1 MSVPKGLYSRRD
13 PSDRTV
19 VGYERF
25 SCARGP
31 VGWRYA
37 AEVLAPDGRTAAGL
51 VDITVDDAWRQIRV
65 EVRAE
70 AWIVRGGL
78 VGAEVVWVR
87 AGASGEEAAESV
99 AVAGGFIGR
108 SPGFLVAVARML
120 RLALGATSRVR
131 LVALTEPALVARI
144 VETGWALTSVEEHTT
159 DAGPLP
165 VERYETADLATGE
178 RAVVHLA
185 GDVILAASGV
195 ELEELDSPPSLG

>member
-1 MSVPKGLYSRRD
+1 MSVPKGLYSLRD
-13 PSDRTV
+13 PSEGTV

-51 VDITVDDAWRQIRV
+51 VDITVDDGWRQIRV
-65 EVRAE
+65 EVRGE
-70 AWIVRGGL
+70 AWVVRGGV
-78 VGAEVVWVR
+78 VGAEAVWVR
-87 AGASGEEAAESV
+87 AGASGGEAAESV
-99 AVAGGFIGR
+99 AVAGGFTGR

-131 LVALTEPALVARI
+131 LVALTGPALVPQ
-144 VETGWALTSVEEHTT
+144 VVDTGWALTSVEEHTT
-159 DAGPLP
+159 DAGPLS
-165 VERYETADLATGE
+165 VERYETADLAGGE